1 MKIDCL
7 EVAFLERSIA
17 SSRLAMLTTHP
28 TTNEEIQDLYHKQL
42 PIAQTLTKNPRG
54 EGHDNFLHGIV
65 VRYYLTASK
74 KFWTEFQ
81 RYHFAEFVTS
91 QSTMHRASQFDIN
104 ISTNKYVTE
113 EIKNIIT
120 KYKEEY
126 NKNKTTEN
134 YMKLLYNLPSGFEL
148 TADIVTNYGQIKTM
162 IKQRKNHRL
171 QEWRD
176 FCKFMEENLPLF
188 KELHIGE

>member
-28 TTNEEIQDLYHKQL
+28 TNDEEIQDLYKKQL

-65 VRYYLTASK
+65 VRFYLTASN

>member
-17 SSRLAMLTTHP
+17 SSRLAMLTDFPKTQ
-28 TTNEEIQDLYHKQL
+28 EEILEIYEKQL
-42 PIAQTLTKNPRG
+42 PVAKTLTQNPRG
-54 EGHDNFLHGIV
+54 EGHDNFLHGII
-65 VRYYLTASK
+65 VRFYLTASN

-91 QSTMHRASQFDIN
+91 QSTMHRASKFDLG
-104 ISTNKYVTE
+104 ISMNENVTDE
-113 EIKNIIT
+113 MKLIIGR
-120 KYKEEY
+120 YQLEY
-126 NKNKTTEN
+126 LQNKTSEN
-134 YMKLLYNLPSGFEL
+134 YMRLLYNLPSGFEL

-171 QEWRD
+171 QEWKD
-176 FCKFMEENLPLF
+176 FCTHMEENLPLF

>member
-65 VRYYLTASK
+65 VRFYLTASN

-148 TADIVTNYGQIKTM
+148 TADIVTNYG
-162 IKQRKNHRL
+162 
-171 QEWRD
+171 
-176 FCKFMEENLPLF
+176 
-188 KELHIGE
+188 

>member
-65 VRYYLTASK
+65 VRFYLTASN

-176 FCKFMEENLPLF
+176 FCKFMKENLPLF